1 MSETGAVAPATATS
15 ATATSTTVA
24 HGGPLTPDVAAF
36 LQSAVSILVAA
47 GGADGLPVMARA
59 IACDP
64 DSAAGEI
71 RLLLRTADAAA
82 LLAAIA
88 HCSPVAAMF
97 SRPSTNRTLQVK
109 ASSAVVEP
117 SDAALLG
124 CHRQY
129 FAGMAAELAGL
140 GFDARFISC
149 VVSDN
154 GSTLAAIRLAV
165 AQVFDQTPGPA
176 AGSVKTG

>member
-1 MSETGAVAPATATS
+1 MSEIGIVGPATA
-15 ATATSTTVA
+15 APGA
-24 HGGPLTPDVAAF
+24 PLTPDVAAF

-47 GGADGLPVMARA
+47 GGPDGLPVMARA

-64 DSAAGEI
+64 DAAAGEV

-82 LLAAIA
+82 LLAAIDRG
-88 HCSPVAAMF
+88 SPVAAMF
-97 SRPSTNRTLQVK
+97 SRPTTNRTLQVK
-109 ASSAVVEP
+109 APSAVVEP
-117 SDAALLG
+117 PDPALLA

-154 GSTLAAIRLAV
+154 GSTLAAVRLAV
-165 AQVFDQTPGPA
+165 AEIFDQTPGPA
-176 AGSVKTG
+176 AGSVKAV